1 MKTTTIKITV
11 FLFALITMSVTF
23 GQTVTDY
30 LDLAKPI
37 LFDKMAY
44 KLTWSS
50 HPTDNYFKQEY
61 ISTSDN
67 PEKFK
72 RLLTFDVLIG
82 NRELKDIVTKKV
94 EELNDLKQTDP
105 IINYRVLEKG
115 NEIILDFILGGYS
128 ADGKSLKIIERNV
141 YRYTLLNKDTL
152 KGILLFAVSDR
163 AYDNEIDDF
172 LSNLKNNQLDLLNAV
187 SAFNVPEVTISK

>member
-1 MKTTTIKITV
+1 MT
-11 FLFALITMSVTF
+11 VTF
-23 GQTVTDY
+23 GQTATDY
-30 LDLAKPI
+30 LNLAKPI
-37 LFDKMAY
+37 LFDKMVY
-44 KLTWSS
+44 KLTWSA

-82 NRELKDIVTKKV
+82 NQELKDKKKKKV
-94 EELNDLKQTDP
+94 EELKDLKQTDP

-115 NEIILDFILGGYS
+115 NEIMLDFVLGGYS
-128 ADGKSLKIIERNV
+128 ADGKSLNIIERNV
-141 YRYTLLNKDTL
+141 YRYTLLNKNTL

-163 AYDNEIDDF
+163 AYGNEIDDF
-172 LSNLKNNQLDLLNAV
+172 LSDLKNNQLDLLNAV
-187 SAFNVPEVTISK
+187 TAFHIPEITVSK